1 MTVQKIKS
9 GRVIRTTADEFI
21 GEQGTIFYNE
31 NLGDLRLSNGVTLG
45 GVPLIIAGGGTGT
58 NYVLTTATTSALG
71 GIKVGANLSIDA
83 DGKLNALPS
92 VSDSFKTIRVGGQ
105 SDLVAVSADT
115 LEIVAGT
122 GVTINTDAAAS
133 PYKTLT
139 ITASATTNIDGGTP
153 FLVYGG
159 IPSLDGGGI

>member
-9 GRVIRTTADEFI
+9 GRVIRTTADEFV

-31 NLGDLRLSNGVTLG
+31 ALGDLRLSNGVTLG
-45 GVPLIIAGGGTGT
+45 GVPLIIGGGTGT
-58 NYVLTTATTSALG
+58 NYVLTTATTSTLG
-71 GIKVGANLSIDA
+71 GIKVGDNLSIDV

-92 VSDSFKTIRVGGQ
+92 VSDSFKTIKVGGQ

-115 LEIVAGT
+115 LAFVAGT
-122 GVTINTDAAAS
+122 GVTIDTDAAAT